1 MAGDNL
7 YPEAGTE
14 NWIGCFATLVD
25 AQAAFQVKE
34 VPKYANGKFSS
45 DPTKKTITKY
55 VIDGK
60 AHDWYEIVDL
70 RKWVDLPTQPLE
82 SNEE

>member
-14 NWIGCFATLVD
+14 NWISCFATLAD
-25 AQAAFQVKE
+25 AQTAVQVKE

-45 DPTKKTITKY
+45 DPTKNKTTKY
-55 VIDGK
+55 VIDEK

-70 RKWVDLPTQPLE
+70 RKWVDLPVKPPE
-82 SNEE
+82 SNEK